1 MLSIFL
7 SRYRFWKSVNNNNQS
22 FRSKETAWFMSKY
35 RVLHRS
41 GIKDFP
47 CMLNSFN
54 FHFSLL
60 TIGCYIDLVLKIFL
74 VC

>member
-1 MLSIFL
+1 MFHTSSGKAGSAACLLEQVFVFGDCK
-7 SRYRFWKSVNNNNQS
+7 YNNNQS
-22 FRSKETAWFMSKY
+22 FRSTEPAWFISKY

-41 GIKDFP
+41 SNKDFP

-60 TIGCYIDLVLKIFL
+60 TITL
-74 VC
+74 